1 MSPTPTSSQEAST
14 VVLRARE
21 MLEAETALQ
30 LVNSTVTNLSTEV
43 KRQDLLH
50 LGPWLEIH
58 RSFASC
64 VFRTVRLRNGPSN
77 EIAQLSKQWAEWD
90 VLTSLANYR
99 VVVQTLFKYLK
110 DSNIHRASAIEVS
123 NRLSQD
129 STRVL
134 QQINSLLSDRATY
147 KHFVSCR
154 GMIAQQLLDLLQD
167 LLDSSHELRSRPLI
181 SKALLRLSGECGL
194 HPTCFPL
201 VGLEK
206 VGPQVAGGGFGDI
219 FKGLV
224 GWSKC
229 RCQSMRQFKDDDVRV
244 SLKKLGREAVIW
256 RQLSHPNLL
265 PFFGLYVFDN
275 RPSLISPWMDNGDLK
290 NFLNNAPSDINR
302 IALITDVATGL
313 EYLHSNN
320 VVHGDL
326 KTVNILVTP
335 SGRACIADFGLAS
348 IVDELSLKMTFS
360 SRSGRAGTVRYQAP
374 ELLANERSSHF
385 GSDVYAFACVCYEIL
400 TGRVPFYEI
409 PNEMAVAIKVIN
421 GARPSKPQVIFPE
434 YLWPLVDDC
443 WRQKTDERPT
453 MAVTLQRL
461 RQPIGETI
469 NQSPPDWDDSYS
481 AKFRRSIQEW
491 PLLPSIAEIERRIPS
506 NTAGIDDVVPVAL
519 ETVGD
524 TEGPFRGHT
533 QADQPNVTAVRH
545 EELTGN
551 DRVAVITNTG
561 SSPFAAEETLPP
573 GHLQVRLSRPKK
585 RYPEHILLQALQELW

>member
-1 MSPTPTSSQEAST
+1 MSLTPTPAQEASA
-14 VVLRARE
+14 VVLRARG
-21 MLEAETALQ
+21 MLEAETTLQ
-30 LVNSTVTNLSTEV
+30 FVNSPNLSR
-43 KRQDLLH
+43 RQDLLH
-50 LGPWLEIH
+50 QGPWFEIH

-64 VFRTVRLRNGPSN
+64 VFRIVGLHNGPSN

-110 DSNIHRASAIEVS
+110 DSNLHRASAVEVS
-123 NRLSQD
+123 NRLSED

-134 QQINSLLSDRATY
+134 QQINTLLSDRTAY

-167 LLDSSHELRSRPLI
+167 LLDSFPELRSRPLI

-201 VGLEK
+201 FGLEK

-224 GWSKC
+224 GGQSVAVK
-229 RCQSMRQFKDDDVRV
+229 SMRQFTDDDVRV

-256 RQLSHPNLL
+256 RQLSHSNLL

-275 RPSLISPWMDNGDLK
+275 RPSLISPWMENGDLK
-290 NFLNNAPSDINR
+290 KFLNNAPSDINR
-302 IALITDVATGL
+302 IALIMDVATGL

-326 KTVNILVTP
+326 KTANILVTP
-335 SGRACIADFGLAS
+335 SGSACIADFGLAS

-360 SRSGRAGTVRYQAP
+360 SCSGRAGTVRYQAP
-374 ELLANERSSHF
+374 ELLDNECSSHF

-400 TGRVPFYEI
+400 TGKIPFYEI

-443 WRQKTDERPT
+443 WRRKADERPT
-453 MAVTLQRL
+453 TAVILQRL

-469 NQSPPDWDDSYS
+469 NRSPPDWDDSYS

-506 NTAGIDDVVPVAL
+506 NTTGIDDAVSVAL

-533 QADQPNVTAVRH
+533 QADQPNVTR
-545 EELTGN
+545 
-551 DRVAVITNTG
+551 R
-561 SSPFAAEETLPP
+561 PP
-573 GHLQVRLSRPKK
+573 RRTHR
-585 RYPEHILLQALQELW
+585 E